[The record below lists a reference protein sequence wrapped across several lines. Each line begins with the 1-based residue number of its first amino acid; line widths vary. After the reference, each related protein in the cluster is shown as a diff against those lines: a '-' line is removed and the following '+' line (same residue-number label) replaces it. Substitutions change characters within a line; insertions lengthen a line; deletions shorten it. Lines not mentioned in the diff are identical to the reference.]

1 MQSGAERGWVGG
13 ERWRSEWGG
22 EVQLCFD
29 LARQEIRARGHLPGG
44 GGSDDGQRCRLQQVR
59 RGRNAGLARALKKSL
74 KWALGHIQPD
84 RTVEVGQ
91 TDSNIH
97 FGEVED
103 KVKRKNF
110 HFGSKFKFP
119 TEFELKI

>member
-1 MQSGAERGWVGG
+1 
-13 ERWRSEWGG
+13 
-22 EVQLCFD
+22 
-29 LARQEIRARGHLPGG
+29 
-44 GGSDDGQRCRLQQVR
+44 VR